1 LFFFLRSQTDDELEA
16 VDRAIE
22 AMNAALA
29 ALRAVRGELD
39 APAQV
44 ALLAEGDVREAVVQ
58 WVETSSA
65 DVLLVGSRGLGGALK
80 RAVLGSVSTYA
91 VQHAACAVLVVA
103 APVLKALARAEESE
117 QEPPAVVSKEDASA
131 AAAAAATAV
140 PPPVAAS
147 EPRE

>member
-1 LFFFLRSQTDDELEA
+1 

-39 APAQV
+39 APAKA
-44 ALLAEGDVREAVVQ
+44 ALLAEGDVREAVVE
-58 WVETSSA
+58 WVEASGA

-91 VQHAACAVLVVA
+91 VQHAACAVLVVS
-103 APVLKALARAEESE
+103 APVLKAMARAEQSE
-117 QEPPAVVSKEDASA
+117 QELP
-131 AAAAAATAV
+131 AAATAKDAAAAVV
-140 PPPVAAS
+140 PPPDAAGQH
-147 EPRE
+147 E